1 MITYTLMEQARGSPL
16 PVKQLIMQTRLNLS
30 LARVRLPV

>member
-1 MITYTLMEQARGSPL
+1 MITHTLMEPGRGSPL

-30 LARVRLPV
+30 LARVRSPV